1 MNTEIP
7 SGAMQWLLGVN
18 KVAPNDLAKRGI
30 VVRGRKRGTYA
41 VEASVSGYCHHLRD
55 MAAGRGGEH
64 AAEARARARAGT
76 GRPCG
81 SQGGQL
87 RGETLPVAEIEKLW
101 TSKLRAFR
109 NRVLAILSRV
119 KDLSARQRPS
129 LTQELRA
136 ALTELADG
144 R

>member
-1 MNTEIP
+1 MTSP
-7 SGAMQWLLGVN
+7 SAGSWCGADN
-18 KVAPNDLAKRGI
+18 AAPMPWKP
-30 VVRGRKRGTYA
+30 
-41 VEASVSGYCHHLRD
+41 YCHHLRD

-64 AAEARARARAGT
+64 AAEARARLGQAQADLAEAKAA
-76 GRPCG
+76 
-81 SQGGQL
+81 QL

-101 TSKLRAFR
+101 TSKLRGFR
-109 NRVLAILSRV
+109 NRVLAIPSRV
-119 KDLSARQRPS
+119 KDLSARQRAS